1 MEIWVGIVRVL
12 LGAAAGTVGTLIT
25 TKNKMRL
32 EHQLSYDRELRDV
45 RLPHYQRLYHVSRCI
60 PRQWTIGEEPARP
73 ALLALRATFHDWYF
87 GQEAGGLFLTTKA
100 REKYFR
106 LQNELQAMAGPGGTG
121 QSQQMSAEES
131 ITLRGL
137 ASELRHQLVED
148 LGTAEPPQL
157 RWTPLGPTPAPPYG
171 P

>member
-1 MEIWVGIVRVL
+1 MEIWVGIVSVL
-12 LGAAAGTVGTLIT
+12 VGAVAGTVGTLIT

-32 EHQLSYDRELRDV
+32 EHQLAYDRELRNL
-45 RLPHYQRLYHVSRCI
+45 RLPHYQGLYHVSRCI

-73 ALLALRATFHDWYF
+73 ALPALREIFHDWYF

-106 LQNELQAMAGPGGTG
+106 LQNELQAIAGRGPD
-121 QSQQMSAEES
+121 QSQQMSTEES
-131 ITLRGL
+131 ITLRAL
-137 ASELRHQLVED
+137 ARELRHQLVED

-157 RWTPLGPTPAPPYG
+157 RWTPVGPTPPP
-171 P
+171 PASKP